1 MPLTVCE
8 IFTSILGESSL
19 AGLPAF
25 FIRLTGCNL
34 RCRWCDTPYAYEGG
48 EEWSVA
54 GLTAAARSAGEGL
67 VLVTGGEPLLQ
78 AETGLL
84 LEELS
89 AAGFQVLLETNG
101 SRPIQGVDCRVRR
114 ILDVKCPG
122 SGMAEEN
129 HWPNLQE
136 LTPQDEVKFV
146 IQDRADFDYAVKVIR
161 EHRLAGRLPLLISP
175 VFGKLPPAEA
185 AAWIVASRLPLRLNL
200 QLHNYIWGPEQRGV

>member
-1 MPLTVCE
+1 
-8 IFTSILGESSL
+8 
-19 AGLPAF
+19 
-25 FIRLTGCNL
+25 
-34 RCRWCDTPYAYEGG
+34 
-48 EEWSVA
+48 
-54 GLTAAARSAGEGL
+54 
-67 VLVTGGEPLLQ
+67 
-78 AETGLL
+78 
-84 LEELS
+84 
-89 AAGFQVLLETNG
+89 
-101 SRPIQGVDCRVRR
+101 
-114 ILDVKCPG
+114 
-122 SGMAEEN
+122 MAEEN